1 MRTKYQPHFIH
12 LRNHAQFLQE
22 IAKQP
27 IMQKKI
33 VECKWIHCKSARSI
47 DTGKSHYGRGSIMC
61 YKSQIFLGFLNLILL
76 FILIRNAMWT
86 RNIFFTLWIELV
98 LFQSEELIMWIIH
111 KRALK
116 EQV

>member
-1 MRTKYQPHFIH
+1 MRTKYQLHFIH

-27 IMQKKI
+27 IMQKKKI

-61 YKSQIFLGFLNLILL
+61 YKSQIFLRFLNLILL

-86 RNIFFTLWIELV
+86 RNIFFTLWIG
-98 LFQSEELIMWIIH
+98 IIL
-111 KRALK
+111 KRRANN
-116 EQV
+116 VDYT